1 MPKGKRR
8 TIRTIISD
16 DASALSDSVEVDD
29 SETNSSASHPQ
40 SSENR
45 ALVTSD
51 GGHAAPEL
59 PSRNTVLPSGIKMA
73 RREYFPSNPT
83 AFFEL
88 FELDLVEYPHM
99 ESQLSRYKYVLNC
112 LTEAQYHNL
121 GDKRP
126 NPEDPF
132 CYDKLKSALLEL
144 GRPPPDQEIDALY
157 EGTNFS
163 NLAPSAVYNRLIAII
178 TASRKQLADK
188 PILHEILLHRFLK
201 YLPLEIAMILR
212 MTSKHTDLRE
222 ALLAAEQAFRPASFN
237 QTLNSMSSDSLN
249 RTRTSLTATDASR
262 IAQQLSCA

>member
-1 MPKGKRR
+1 M
-8 TIRTIISD
+8 ISD
-16 DASALSDSVEVDD
+16 DNSAMPETESDTS
-29 SETNSSASHPQ
+29 TALIPQ
-40 SSENR
+40 SSENIG
-45 ALVTSD
+45 AVVTAD
-51 GGHAAPEL
+51 RRQLIRTYLYATMYCL
-59 PSRNTVLPSGIKMA
+59 RVLKLQGESIFI
-73 RREYFPSNPT
+73 RILLHV
-83 AFFEL
+83 FEP

-99 ESQLSRYKYVLNC
+99 KLQPSCYKYVLNC
-112 LTEAQYHNL
+112 LTEAQF
-121 GDKRP
+121 GDKCP
-126 NPEDPF
+126 YPDDPW
-132 CYDKLKSALLEL
+132 CYDQLKSVLLEL

-163 NLAPSAVYNRLIAII
+163 NLAPSAGYNRLIAII

>member
-8 TIRTIISD
+8 TTRTMVSD
-16 DASALSDSVEVDD
+16 EHSGLSEAVETDD
-29 SETNSSASHPQ
+29 CETNSSTSTPQ
-40 SSENR
+40 SSEER

-51 GGHAAPEL
+51 GGHAASDL
-59 PSRNTVLPSGIKMA
+59 PLRNTVLPSGIKMA

-144 GRPPPDQEIDALY
+144 GRPPSDQEIDALF
-157 EGTNFS
+157 ESKNFL
-163 NLAPSAVYNRLIAII
+163 NLAPRALYNRLLTKS
-178 TASRKQLADK
+178 TASREQLAEN
-188 PILHEILLHRFLK
+188 PILHKILLHLFLK
-201 YLPLEIAMILR
+201 YLPHVIATISRTMG
-212 MTSKHTDLRE
+212 KCADLHQ
-222 ALLAAEQAFRPASFN
+222 AMLAAEQAFRPASFN
-237 QTLNSMSSDSLN
+237 QTLNPMPSDSLDRISVA
-249 RTRTSLTATDASR
+249 RTA
-262 IAQQLSCA
+262 